1 MKVRPLVSP
10 VRKVLI
16 TTRLFDDAA
25 ERYLVAHN
33 CEAVPSGLPPDALDT
48 PISDADLTALLD
60 GARGWIV
67 GQRKV
72 TRDIL
77 AAHPQLTVIARR
89 GVGYDQVDVD
99 GARALGRVVTIA
111 AGANDPAVADH
122 TIALILAVLRRLRE
136 SAAAIAAG
144 RWTVV
149 SGSDLTGKTVGL
161 VGFGRIGRAVARRLS
176 GFEGRVLVATRTPD
190 PAFPGVSYVPLAE
203 LLAESDVVS
212 LHAPLAPETTHLIDA
227 AALAAM
233 KPGAVVVNTSR
244 GGLVDDTALLAALEA
259 GHIGGAGLDVFE
271 AERAA
276 ALQGVADALA
286 ARPDVVAT
294 AHAAGSSREAL
305 ARGNLISAQC
315 VVAALDGLPFPQGCL
330 IADGR

>member
-1 MKVRPLVSP
+1 MASS

-25 ERYLVAHN
+25 ARFLAAHD
-33 CEAVPSGLPPDALDT
+33 CEAVPCGLPPDALDT
-48 PISDADLTALLD
+48 PIPDAELHALLD

-67 GQRKV
+67 GMRKV
-72 TRDIL
+72 TRDVL

-89 GVGYDQVDVD
+89 GVGYDQLDVAA
-99 GARALGRVVTIA
+99 ARDLGRVVTIA
-111 AGANDPAVADH
+111 SGANDPAVADH
-122 TIALILAVLRRLRE
+122 TLALILAVLRRLRE
-136 SAAAIAAG
+136 STAAISAG
-144 RWTVV
+144 SWKVL
-149 SGSDLTGKTVGL
+149 SGADLTGKTVGL
-161 VGFGRIGRAVARRLS
+161 VGFGRIGRAVARRLA

-190 PAFPGVSYVPLAE
+190 PAFPGVSYVALPD
-203 LLAESDVVS
+203 LLAQSDVVS
-212 LHAPLAPETTHLIDA
+212 LHAPLGPETEHVLDA

-233 KPGAVVVNTSR
+233 KRGAIVVNTSR
-244 GGLVDDTALLAALEA
+244 GGLVDDRALLAALQA
-259 GHIGGAGLDVFE
+259 GHIGGAGLDVLE
-271 AERAA
+271 AERDP
-276 ALQGVADALA
+276 ALQGIADALA

-315 VVAALDGLPFPQGCL
+315 VVAALDGLPFPAGCL